1 MKRTIAMCAAALLFV
16 SGQALAAGQG
26 QSSSGM
32 GKSSSQSSQHMGSGT
47 GSGSK
52 AMSQNQFGTNRLSQ
66 LMDRDVKT
74 ANGEKIGEVSD
85 VILDRNGNVSYLVV
99 SHGGVLG
106 MGDRLTPIPVS
117 AFHKGNGQELT
128 VNIDRNRLDNAPH
141 FTSNQWPNFEDRT
154 WDQQVRGYYGSA
166 GSGSASGSGMSG
178 SGSSGQSGSMRQGA
192 SGQGSGTGSS
202 AGGSGSAGRSPSGN
216 TGTSSGAAQ

>member
-1 MKRTIAMCAAALLFV
+1 MKRTVAVCAAALLFV
-16 SGQALAAGQG
+16 GGQAFAAG

-32 GKSSSQSSQHMGSGT
+32 GKSSNDQYQKSSSV
-47 GSGSK
+47 GSGSES
-52 AMSQNQFGTNRLSQ
+52 MSQNQFGTNRVSQ
-66 LMDRDVKT
+66 LMDRDVKG

-85 VILDRNGNVSYLVV
+85 VILDRNGNVSYIVV

-117 AFHKGNGQELT
+117 AFHKGNGRDLM

-154 WDQQVRGYYGSA
+154 WDQQVRGYYGA
-166 GSGSASGSGMSG
+166 NGSAGSGMSG
-178 SGSSGQSGSMRQGA
+178 SSSQPGSMRPGA
-192 SGQGSGTGSS
+192 SGQGMGSS

>member
-1 MKRTIAMCAAALLFV
+1 MKKTIIFAVAALLIA
-16 SGQALAAGQG
+16 GQAFAGGQG
-26 QSSSGM
+26 KSSGM
-32 GKSSSQSSQHMGSGT
+32 HSDSQ
-47 GSGSK
+47 K
-52 AMSQNQFGTNRLSQ
+52 MSHNQFGTNRLSQ
-66 LMDRDVKT
+66 LMDRDVKG

-85 VILDRNGNVSYLVV
+85 VILDPNGSVSYIVV

-117 AFHKGNGQELT
+117 AFHKGDGKDLA
-128 VNIDRNRLDNAPH
+128 VNIDRNQLDSAPH

-166 GSGSASGSGMSG
+166 GAGSTSPGSGSQGSGMSG
-178 SGSSGQSGSMRQGA
+178 SGSP
-192 SGQGSGTGSS
+192 
-202 AGGSGSAGRSPSGN
+202 GRSPSGN